1 MRLMRHLNNEQL
13 GELLMESDQRD
24 LQPLLDDLPASLRE
38 VTERPEW
45 FWQKQQ
51 VAIRHRLA
59 SAPSAWVRPLTAWA
73 SASALVLLALLLLRG
88 SPAPPAPQARTDQDQ
103 ELLIAVERAM
113 QTDVPEAL
121 EPASLL
127 ADEISSQAA
136 SNRSTK
142 ENKHEN

>member
-1 MRLMRHLNNEQL
+1 MRLMRHLNNDQL
-13 GELLMESDQRD
+13 SEFLMESDQRD

-38 VTERPEW
+38 AAERPEW
-45 FWQKQQ
+45 FWRKQQ
-51 VAIRHRLA
+51 AAIRRRLA
-59 SAPSAWVRPLTAWA
+59 ASQSAWARPVTVLA
-73 SASALVLLALLLLRG
+73 SASALVLLALLLRG
-88 SPAPPAPQARTDQDQ
+88 NPAPPAPQARTDQDQ

-127 ADEISSQAA
+127 AEEISSQAA